1 MCTFFPSEGRIHLC
15 IHAPMYTFSSIANS
29 QRMLTE
35 INKIG
40 AIDKIRIS
48 VESEY
53 FPGVRSDTVHEW
65 EVILPNIKSI

>member
-1 MCTFFPSEGRIHLC
+1 
-15 IHAPMYTFSSIANS
+15 MYTFSSIANS

-65 EVILPNIKSI
+65 KVILPNIKSI